1 MGKRERYSS
10 VFKSRVAIEAIK
22 EKETLRELSERFNVS
37 IMTISKWKSEFLEN
51 SAKVFDSGQF
61 STDDKEKEIEQLH
74 TKIGQLTMERDFFV
88 SACKKAGLK

>member
-1 MGKRERYSS
+1 M
-10 VFKSRVAIEAIK
+10 
-22 EKETLRELSERFNVS
+22 
-37 IMTISKWKSEFLEN
+37 EN

-61 STDDKEKEIEQLH
+61 ATDDKEKEIEQLH

>member
-1 MGKRERYSS
+1 MRKRERYSS

-37 IMTISKWKSEFLEN
+37 TMTISKWKSEFLEN

-61 STDDKEKEIEQLH
+61 ATDDKEKEIEQLH
-74 TKIGQLTMERDFFV
+74 TKIGQLTMERDLFV

>member
-1 MGKRERYSS
+1 MGKRERYSAL
-10 VFKSRVAIEAIK
+10 FKARVAIEA

-37 IMTISKWKSEFLEN
+37 IMTISKWKGEFLEN
-51 SAKVFDSGQF
+51 STRVFENGQ
-61 STDDKEKEIEQLH
+61 STTDDKEKEIEHLH

>member
-1 MGKRERYSS
+1 MRKRERYSS

-61 STDDKEKEIEQLH
+61 ATDDKEKEIEQLH
-74 TKIGQLTMERDFFV
+74 TKIGQLTMERDLFV